1 MLDRLAVAVPTGHV
15 RREIAALGMGLHDEV
30 LEDLVEGVADV
41 DGTVGVR
48 GAVMQDERLAV
59 AVTLED
65 PVVQILVRPLL
76 EPFRLVLG
84 QIRAHGEIGLGQVH
98 RRAVIVS
105 HRVLRPFSAY

>member
-1 MLDRLAVAVPTGHV
+1 MKTSTFADSNVGWNVRHGRLRELGHLLGAELLFHLMLDRLAVAVPTGHV

-41 DGTVGVR
+41 DGAVGVR

-65 PVVQILVRPLL
+65 PVV
-76 EPFRLVLG
+76 
-84 QIRAHGEIGLGQVH
+84 
-98 RRAVIVS
+98 
-105 HRVLRPFSAY
+105 